1 MAVYCLL
8 DRSGS
13 MANCVDD
20 TIGGFNTFMKT
31 QPPET
36 IISLTLFDHEIETLY
51 TQQVRDA
58 PLLDTKTF
66 VPRGATALLDSIGH
80 VIKMIP
86 VDAVKPTVVIL
97 TDGFENSSKKYT
109 KFHINDLITEKKK
122 LGWEFVFLAANQD
135 AIQAASDIGIS
146 ESSAMTFSTET
157 VVNAFRGVSQAISR
171 NRTGETQGVE
181 FSQLERASSIG
192 IKKNSTI

>member
-1 MAVYCLL
+1 
-8 DRSGS
+8 

-20 TIGGFNTFMKT
+20 TIGGFNTFMKN
-31 QPPET
+31 QPPDT
-36 IISLTLFDHEIETLY
+36 TISLTLFDNKIETLY
-51 TQQVRDA
+51 TKQVKDA

-66 VPRGATALLDSIGH
+66 VPRGSTALFDSIGH
-80 VIKMIP
+80 VIKMVPI
-86 VDAVKPTVVIL
+86 DETPTIVIL
-97 TDGFENSSKKYT
+97 TDGFENSSTQYT

-157 VVNAFRGVSQAISR
+157 VVDAFKGVSQAISR

-181 FSQLERASSIG
+181 FSQMERASSIG

>member
-1 MAVYCLL
+1 MSVYCLL

-13 MANCVDD
+13 MASCVDD
-20 TIGGFNTFMKT
+20 TIGGFNTFMKN
-31 QPPET
+31 QPSDT
-36 IISLTLFDHEIETLY
+36 TISLTLFDNKIETLY
-51 TQQVRDA
+51 TKLVKDA

-66 VPRGATALLDSIGH
+66 VPRGSTALFDSIGH
-80 VIKMIP
+80 VIKMVS
-86 VDAVKPTVVIL
+86 VDEVPTIVIL
-97 TDGFENSSKKYT
+97 TDGFENSSTKYT

-146 ESSAMTFSTET
+146 ESSTMTFSTET
-157 VVNAFRGVSQAISR
+157 VADAFKGVSQAISR

-181 FSQLERASSIG
+181 FSPMERASSIG

>member
-86 VDAVKPTVVIL
+86 STEVKPTIVIL

-135 AIQAASDIGIS
+135 AIQAANELGIS
-146 ESSAMTFSTET
+146 ESSAMNFIAET
-157 VVNAFRGVSQAISR
+157 VGCAMKSASEAITR
-171 NRTGETQGVE
+171 TRTGETQKVE
-181 FSQLERASSIG
+181 FSQLDRMASTPLSRF
-192 IKKNSTI
+192 

>member
-1 MAVYCLL
+1 MSVYCLL

-13 MANCVDD
+13 MANCIDD
-20 TIGGFNTFMKT
+20 TIGGFNTFLKA
-31 QPPET
+31 QPPDI
-36 IISLTLFDHEIETLY
+36 IISLTLFDHEVETLY
-51 TQQVRDA
+51 TQPAKDA

-80 VIKMIP
+80 VIKMISLEE
-86 VDAVKPTVVIL
+86 VKPTIVIL

-135 AIQAASDIGIS
+135 AIQAANELGIP
-146 ESSAMTFSTET
+146 ESSAMTFCTET
-157 VVNAFRGVSQAISR
+157 VGSAMRSASEAITR
-171 NRTGETQGVE
+171 TRTGETQKVE
-181 FSQLERASSIG
+181 FSQLDRACSIG
-192 IKKNSTI
+192 F

>member
-51 TQQVRDA
+51 TQQVKDA

-86 VDAVKPTVVIL
+86 VDTVKPTVVIL

-135 AIQAASDIGIS
+135 AIQAANELGIS
-146 ESSAMTFSTET
+146 ESSAMNFSAET
-157 VVNAFRGVSQAISR
+157 VGCAMKSASEAITR
-171 NRTGETQGVE
+171 TRTGETQKVE
-181 FSQLERASSIG
+181 FSQLDRMVSAPLSRC
-192 IKKNSTI
+192 

>member
-135 AIQAASDIGIS
+135 AIQAANELGIS
-146 ESSAMTFSTET
+146 ESSAMNFSAET
-157 VVNAFRGVSQAISR
+157 VGFAMKSASEAITR
-171 NRTGETQGVE
+171 TRTGETQKVE
-181 FSQLERASSIG
+181 FSQLDRMVSAPLSRC
-192 IKKNSTI
+192 

>member
-13 MANCVDD
+13 MANCIDD

-36 IISLTLFDHEIETLY
+36 VISLTLFDHEIETLY
-51 TQQVRDA
+51 TQQVKA
-58 PLLDTKTF
+58 TPLLDTKTF
-66 VPRGATALLDSIGH
+66 VPRGSTALLDSIGH

-86 VDAVKPTVVIL
+86 IESIKPTIVIL

-135 AIQAASDIGIS
+135 AIQAANELGIP
-146 ESSAMTFSTET
+146 ESSAMTFSAET
-157 VVNAFRGVSQAISR
+157 VGCAMRSASEAITRS
-171 NRTGETQGVE
+171 RTGKTPKVE
-181 FSQLERASSIG
+181 FSQLDRD
-192 IKKNSTI
+192 NSAPLESQ

>member
-1 MAVYCLL
+1 M
-8 DRSGS
+8 S
-13 MANCVDD
+13 NCVDD
-20 TIGGFNTFMKT
+20 TIGGFNTFMKN
-31 QPPET
+31 QPPDT
-36 IISLTLFDHEIETLY
+36 TISLTLFDNEIETLY
-51 TQQVRDA
+51 TQLVKDV

-66 VPRGATALLDSIGH
+66 VPRGSTALFDSIGH
-80 VIKMIP
+80 VIKMVPI
-86 VDAVKPTVVIL
+86 DEVKPTIVIL
-97 TDGFENSSKKYT
+97 TDGFENSSTKYT
-109 KFHINDLITEKKK
+109 KFHISDLITEKKK

-157 VVNAFRGVSQAISR
+157 VADAFKGVSQAISR

-181 FSQLERASSIG
+181 FSPLERASSIG

>member
-1 MAVYCLL
+1 MAVYCLI

-13 MANCVDD
+13 MANCIDD

-51 TQQVRDA
+51 TQQVKDA

-86 VDAVKPTVVIL
+86 VEEVKPTIVIL

-109 KFHINDLITEKKK
+109 KFHINDLINEKKK

-135 AIQAASDIGIS
+135 AIQAANELGIS

-157 VVNAFRGVSQAISR
+157 VGCAMRGVSEAISR
-171 NRTGETQGVE
+171 MRTGDTQHVE
-181 FSQLERASSIG
+181 FSQLDRDHSI
-192 IKKNSTI
+192 KL